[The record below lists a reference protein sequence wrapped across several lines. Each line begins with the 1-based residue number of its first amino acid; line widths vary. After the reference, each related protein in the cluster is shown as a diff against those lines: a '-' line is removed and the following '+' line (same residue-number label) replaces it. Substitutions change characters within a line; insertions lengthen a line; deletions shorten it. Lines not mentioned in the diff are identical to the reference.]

1 MLTLILRR
9 IGLLIPTLLITSFAI
24 FSLQQLLP
32 GDPAVTLAGG
42 IDSTPE
48 RVAQIREQFGLNDP
62 YFVQYGHWLRGAVRF
77 DFGKSIASDAE
88 VRNEVLSR
96 FPVTF
101 SLTAAGLVVGVLI
114 GGIMGFVSALRPG
127 TIIDRLAVG
136 FSTLGISIAGFWL
149 ALILVLIFA
158 VKLRWLPPS
167 GYAAITESPVT
178 WARFMVLPA
187 FSIGLGLAAAIARQ
201 LRAGLLDVLDAP
213 YIRTAWAKGGTTTLI
228 IAKHALKN
236 ASIPVVA
243 ILGLLLSVLL
253 GGTVIIETI
262 FGIPG
267 LGQYLIQSITLR
279 DLPVV
284 QGVTMFFVIIF
295 VAVNLVVDLAYMV
308 LDPRVRVSA

>member
-1 MLTLILRR
+1 MLRLILRR
-9 IGLLIPTLLITSFAI
+9 IGMLIPTLLIASFAI

-42 IDSTPE
+42 TQATPE
-48 RVAQIREQFGLNDP
+48 RIVQIRDQFGFNDP
-62 YFVQYGHWLRGAVRF
+62 YFVRYGKWLRGAVRF
-77 DFGKSIASDAE
+77 DFGRSIASDKK
-88 VRNEVLSR
+88 VRDEIVRR

-101 SLTAAGLVVGVLI
+101 GLTAAGLFIAVVI
-114 GGIMGFVSALRPG
+114 GGIMGFVSALSPG
-127 TIIDRLAVG
+127 SIIDRLAVG
-136 FSTLGISIAGFWL
+136 FSTLGISIAAFWL
-149 ALILVLIFA
+149 ALILVLVFA
-158 VKLRWLPPS
+158 VQHRWLPPS
-167 GYAAITESPVT
+167 GYRAFSENPVE
-178 WARFMVLPA
+178 WARFMALPA
-187 FSIGLGLAAAIARQ
+187 LSIGLSVAATITRQ
-201 LRAGLLDVLDAP
+201 LRAALLDVLDAP

-262 FGIPG
+262 FSIPG
-267 LGQYLIQSITLR
+267 LGQYLIQSITLH

-284 QGVTMFFVIIF
+284 QGVTMFFVLIF